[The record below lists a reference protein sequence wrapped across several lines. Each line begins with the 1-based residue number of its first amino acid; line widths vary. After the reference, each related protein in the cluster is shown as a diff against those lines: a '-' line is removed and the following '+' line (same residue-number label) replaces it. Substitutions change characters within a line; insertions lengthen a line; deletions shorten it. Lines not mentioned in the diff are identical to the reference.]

1 MTNEMPFLPRSKWQR
16 EPESPRDNFII
27 ILIALI
33 LAGIIIFGVK
43 TARAEVVDL
52 NTIKQIESAGNP
64 LAVSRTGAVGLYQIM
79 PCVLSEYNQ
88 FNKSNH
94 SRPDL
99 FNPAVNEKIAKWY
112 LEVRIPQM
120 LKHYGKA
127 ITTTNCITAYNAGIR
142 AVVKGYL
149 PKETANYLQKYARLT
164 NE

>member
-1 MTNEMPFLPRSKWQR
+1 MPYIPSLKPKWQR
-16 EPESPRDNFII
+16 EPESPRDDFII
-27 ILIALI
+27 ILIALV

-64 LAVSRTGAVGLYQIM
+64 LAVSRTGAIGLYQIM
-79 PCVLSEYNQ
+79 PCVLSEYNS

-99 FNPAVNEKIAKWY
+99 FNPLVNEKIAKWY
-112 LEVRIPQM
+112 LTKRIPQM
-120 LKHYGKA
+120 LRHYGKA
-127 ITTTNCITAYNAGIR
+127 INTTNCLIAYNAGIR

-149 PKETANYLQKYARLT
+149 PKETKNYLLRYAKLQKG
-164 NE
+164 